1 MRDSLEKEILQESD
15 QFKYLEELKKYY
27 MLKNKYLS
35 SKQTFINRLINTK
48 DSIESKK
55 KILSKQKF
63 KCINCG
69 QLGGTIFFENNKILR
84 ASCGNT
90 TKPCKLNLEIIKMN
104 SVLINNEL
112 KETNYSLINKK
123 KQIIITKLDFLFNYI
138 EENKAVESFEDLK
151 SELNTLQEKYNDLF
165 LIYNSIVSNPD
176 TQELLNQKLVENND
190 IINEFK
196 EFIKIYNTTQEIS
209 YVKDALFLY
218 NSKLKKL
225 NEDILHLKYKNNS
238 INEDEEYKY
247 LIQQKYN
254 IQYLEVIKKPK

>member
-15 QFKYLEELKKYY
+15 KVKYLEELKSYY

-35 SKQTFINRLINTK
+35 SKQTFINKLINTK

-55 KILSKQKF
+55 KLFSKQKF

-69 QLGGTIFFENNKILR
+69 QVGGTIFFENNKILR

-112 KETNYSLINKK
+112 KETSNSLINKK

-138 EENKAVESFEDLK
+138 EENKAVESFEDFK
-151 SELNTLQEKYNDLF
+151 TELNTLQEKYNDLF
-165 LIYNSIVSNPD
+165 LLYNSITSNPD
-176 TQELLNQKLVENND
+176 TEELLNQKLIEHND
-190 IINEFK
+190 NINEFK
-196 EFIKIYNTTQEIS
+196 EFIKLYNDTQEIS
-209 YVKDALFLY
+209 YIKDAIFLY
-218 NSKLKKL
+218 TSKLKKL
-225 NEDILHLKYKNNS
+225 DEDILHLKYKKNS
-238 INEDEEYKY
+238 INQDEEYKY

-254 IQYLEVIKKPK
+254 IQDLEVIKKPQ